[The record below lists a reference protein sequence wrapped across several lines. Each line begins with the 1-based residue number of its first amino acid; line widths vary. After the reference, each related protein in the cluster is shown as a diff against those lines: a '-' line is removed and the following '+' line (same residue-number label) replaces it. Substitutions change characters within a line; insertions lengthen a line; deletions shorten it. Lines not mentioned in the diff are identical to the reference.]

1 MLRPERVLVVI
12 LCLMMKGLED
22 IDSTV
27 DQLSYQS
34 QGLLNVGNTHDT
46 HRRTIVEG
54 RKTIPT
60 KVVFHV
66 PVETLLYE
74 KSKMIIDK
82 RSNRGLEM
90 DLQMLYW

>member
-46 HRRTIVEG
+46 HRRTIVKG